1 MGASVAGVRLFN
13 FIRVIYVLNFYP
25 YKINMTQENAPS
37 PVAAFA
43 GATLIAA
50 GPLAQVAVQVYAQAP
65 ADHPVLVFSDETGRV
80 IDLDLRGTPED
91 VARRYAVASDG
102 QEVTPKGRGRPK
114 LGVVPREITLLPRHW
129 EWLSSQQGGASQT
142 LRRLVDEA
150 RKADGGRTQT
160 RTAQE
165 RTYRFVTAVAGNL
178 PDYEEAVRALF
189 ASDVKA
195 FKQHMAAWPQDVRQY
210 ALRLLGERGEN
221 DRKD

>member
-1 MGASVAGVRLFN
+1 
-13 FIRVIYVLNFYP
+13 
-25 YKINMTQENAPS
+25 MTQTNTPS

-43 GATLIAA
+43 GSTLIAA
-50 GPLAQVAVQVYAQAP
+50 GPMAQVAVQVYAQQA
-65 ADHPVLVFSDETGRV
+65 ADRPVLVFSDETGRV

-91 VARRYAVASDG
+91 VARRYAVENDV
-102 QEVTPKGRGRPK
+102 QEAAPKGRGRPK

-160 RTAQE
+160 KAAQE
-165 RTYRFVTAVAGNL
+165 RTYRFVTAVAGDL

-189 ASDVKA
+189 ASDMTA
-195 FKQHMAAWPQDVRQY
+195 FEQHMAAWPADVRQY
-210 ALRLLGERGEN
+210 ALRLLGDRGEN

>member
-1 MGASVAGVRLFN
+1 
-13 FIRVIYVLNFYP
+13 
-25 YKINMTQENAPS
+25 MTQTNTPS

-43 GATLIAA
+43 GSTLIAA
-50 GPLAQVAVQVYAQAP
+50 GPLAQVAVQVYAQQA
-65 ADHPVLVFSDETGRV
+65 ADRPVLVFSDETGRV

-91 VARRYAVASDG
+91 VARHYAVANDV
-102 QEVTPKGRGRPK
+102 QEAAPKGRGRPK

-160 RTAQE
+160 KAAQE
-165 RTYRFVTAVAGNL
+165 RTYRFVTAVAGDL

-189 ASDVKA
+189 ASDMTA
-195 FKQHMAAWPQDVRQY
+195 LEQHMAAWPADVRQY
-210 ALRLLGERGEN
+210 ALRLLGDRSEN